1 MFLGFLKAS
10 MGIFCLD
17 GPPLSV
23 TGVSVVVWG
32 EVSKGQDGSWRSFIL
47 GMKWREGMEGDG
59 GPQIP
64 SQLFFFLRQDRHV
77 SHAS

>member
-47 GMKWREGMEGDG
+47 GMKWREGMEGGWRTPDSK
-59 GPQIP
+59 PT
-64 SQLFFFLRQDRHV
+64 FFFF
-77 SHAS
+77 S